1 MDALLHVLIPF
12 GFLILL
18 GLLLRLVACLNTT
31 LHEAGHM
38 IAWLFATKE
47 KVTVYLG
54 STGNQEKSW
63 HIRLGRVDFWIRRN
77 LLLWW
82 GGLCKGNHRMTVGW
96 RAAVVLAGPLAS
108 FIVCISMIFFLRA
121 IEGQGAWA
129 PVAYIV
135 CALTL
140 ISFIANLI
148 PSRKSFLIET
158 GDRILNDGGQLLK
171 IWKYRTVPVGFFYA
185 MDHFNE
191 ENYPKAAEQFTII
204 IAEGCKMPEVFRI
217 AVLAQLSAKS
227 YDAAE
232 SLQSEMQSLGIDEN
246 DADRELKGALL
257 ICKRDFLSAIDH
269 LSATL
274 EKDGPAIVNFV
285 NLGYALINV
294 GRFEEAIPHL
304 DKAIEIDETFA
315 IAYSNRCYAY
325 LQTGKLDLGKA
336 DLDRATELDPDPN
349 HGYLH
354 LNLGVYHLHFG
365 NLEGAELEFEMA
377 KEKEPE
383 IPVLDAWFQQ
393 LRRLKEQSGQTVVM
407 GN

>member
-1 MDALLHVLIPF
+1 
-12 GFLILL
+12 
-18 GLLLRLVACLNTT
+18 
-31 LHEAGHM
+31 
-38 IAWLFATKE
+38 
-47 KVTVYLG
+47 
-54 STGNQEKSW
+54 
-63 HIRLGRVDFWIRRN
+63 
-77 LLLWW
+77 
-82 GGLCKGNHRMTVGW
+82 
-96 RAAVVLAGPLAS
+96 
-108 FIVCISMIFFLRA
+108 
-121 IEGQGAWA
+121 
-129 PVAYIV
+129 
-135 CALTL
+135 
-140 ISFIANLI
+140 
-148 PSRKSFLIET
+148 
-158 GDRILNDGGQLLK
+158 
-171 IWKYRTVPVGFFYA
+171 
-185 MDHFNE
+185 
-191 ENYPKAAEQFTII
+191 
-204 IAEGCKMPEVFRI
+204 MPEVFRI